1 MATISN
7 SETSVS
13 FYETTWRNIIEE
25 SHVHTRR
32 RENMKSHAAQERSM
46 LASACTIYSS
56 LPRRPS
62 SVSVRKWPKRL
73 MHLGYLNLYVGTIV
87 ARSREKFMCIP
98 MYVLRNAVNLFVGHL
113 ESSR

>member
-1 MATISN
+1 VTGVSEVFTASIIRALMAAISN

-56 LPRRPS
+56 LPRQPRSAEAVAAPRLFQF
-62 SVSVRKWPKRL
+62 VSW
-73 MHLGYLNLYVGTIV
+73 YNSGT
-87 ARSREKFMCIP
+87 
-98 MYVLRNAVNLFVGHL
+98 
-113 ESSR
+113 